1 MDAAAV
7 DPRADRENA
16 AFWEMICGSNWETRL
31 GITDSSPAS
40 LRKFDDYY
48 RTFYPYLEDWLDPT
62 SLAGRDVLEVGLG
75 YGTVGQMIAAAG
87 ANYSGLDVARA
98 PVELMNRRLQT
109 GGYSGRAVQGS
120 VLDAPFPAESFDVV
134 VSIGCL
140 HHTGDV
146 HRAVGEATRMLRPG
160 GRLVMM
166 VYHAYSYQT
175 LARRRAKLVGDWL
188 RDRRGAP
195 YSTGD
200 EALRAV
206 YDANAAGEAAPHT
219 VFLSHRQL
227 TRTAERHDLTVS
239 RIGRENFSQ
248 RLQLGVIPR
257 NWLLATFGKW
267 IGSDLYAVLEKPSR
281 AKGADRSRAA

>member
-166 VYHAYSYQT
+166 VYHAYSYQP

-188 RDRRGAP
+188 RDRRC
-195 YSTGD
+195 
-200 EALRAV
+200 
-206 YDANAAGEAAPHT
+206 
-219 VFLSHRQL
+219 
-227 TRTAERHDLTVS
+227 
-239 RIGRENFSQ
+239 
-248 RLQLGVIPR
+248 
-257 NWLLATFGKW
+257 
-267 IGSDLYAVLEKPSR
+267 AVL
-281 AKGADRSRAA
+281 DRR